1 VNPEAICISCG
12 TERRVGSAPCERCGF
27 DPRESEESTCRSI
40 YLSIDRFAV
49 VSDEVERVTLQE
61 AWQERLPS
69 LGASIA
75 SGKPIEYPEAELE
88 AIGAFMREAQGVPAS
103 RMTLALL
110 RVFAPLA
117 LGIAAVWLL
126 VWLLG

>member
-1 VNPEAICISCG
+1 MIPEAICISCG
-12 TERRVGSAPCERCGF
+12 TERRAGSAPCKRCGF

-49 VSDEVERVTLQE
+49 VSDEVERTTLQE
-61 AWQERLPS
+61 AWQEQLPAI
-69 LGASIA
+69 GASIA
-75 SGKPIEYPEAELE
+75 GGKPVEYPEAELE
-88 AIGAFMREAQGVPAS
+88 AIGELMREAQGVPVS

-110 RVFAPLA
+110 RVFAPLF